1 MYYEEAN
8 NIGNLY
14 DVVKQLNAIK
24 LDNYLSICHQ
34 DDCLKEYIK
43 YIVDICSNIEFDKL
57 NKQKEYL
64 LLRTIMFYL
73 EQLTTRLPAR
83 AEEGFIYYLFHKN
96 SKGTLNNYV
105 CRLYNTIFKSS
116 YFRIATD
123 INNILAEANDSECLD
138 LSYISMRNIDL
149 NKLLLFKGIKHLSIV
164 ELIIDGKSLT
174 DHIKHGNFELFD
186 KFIFYI
192 SQLSNLVS
200 IKLSGFYLC
209 DRILSKKP
217 LTKLIDVLSNLEK
230 LSELDLSNNC
240 IDDNSLEHMFKIEDT
255 ESLLSNKHKF
265 MNLKKLN
272 LSYNFLKFEKYHA
285 YESEDLKLFFDSLM
299 GRQITLDLTCNY
311 IHYFDTKKLEHVTSN
326 IFFDYK
332 NIVFNNKIK
341 CESVLNPHYLLDK
354 DQCILT
360 IANDLRIE
368 HAQIMANFID
378 DNSQQ
383 CFMRYHLIE
392 DPNKPGFTKII
403 MEQYDANHP
412 LIDYIENK
420 SKSLVFGRFY
430 LRNKATL
437 KEMESRIAEQ
447 IKAIGPK
454 EYLYRLHFIWSQ
466 DSLNCYR
473 FCLKIF
479 SQHIDTNLSQP
490 LVAIARP
497 DLTNKIPQ
505 QTGIFCF
512 SMLDKIMSTNFYKI
526 DEILIYKSLTS

>member
-1 MYYEEAN
+1 MYYEESY
-8 NIGNLY
+8 NISNLY
-14 DVVKQLNAIK
+14 DVIKQLNAIK
-24 LDNYLSICHQ
+24 LDNYLSIFHQ
-34 DDCLKEYIK
+34 DDYLKEYIK
-43 YIVDICSNIEFDKL
+43 YIVDICSNIELDKL

-73 EQLTTRLPAR
+73 ERLTTRLPAR
-83 AEEGFIYYLFHKN
+83 AEEGFIYYLFHRN
-96 SKGTLNNYV
+96 AKGTLNNHV
-105 CRLYNTIFKSS
+105 CRLYNKIFKSH

-123 INNILAEANDSECLD
+123 INIILAEANESESLD

-149 NKLLLFKGIKHLSIV
+149 NKILLFKGIKHLSIV

-174 DHIKHGNFELFD
+174 DHIKYGNFELFD
-186 KFIFYI
+186 KFVFYI
-192 SQLSNLVS
+192 SQLSNLES

-209 DRILSKKP
+209 NKSLLKKRQLILIDDLSKLP
-217 LTKLIDVLSNLEK
+217 K
-230 LSELDLSNNC
+230 LSYLDLSNNC
-240 IDDNSLEHMFKIEDT
+240 IDDDTLNDMFKIEDT
-255 ESLLSNKHKF
+255 DPFFSNKHKF
-265 MNLKKLN
+265 INLKELN
-272 LSYNFLKFEKYHA
+272 LSYNFLKFEKYHE
-285 YESEDLKLFFDSLM
+285 YESEDLKTFFYNLLD
-299 GRQITLDLTCNY
+299 RQITLDLTCNC
-311 IHYFDTKKLEHVTSN
+311 IHYFDTKKLAHVTSN
-326 IFFDYK
+326 IFVEYK

-354 DQCILT
+354 DQCILA

-392 DPNKPGFTKII
+392 DLNKPGYTKII

-412 LIDYIENK
+412 LIDYVEKK
-420 SKSLVFGRFY
+420 SKSLVFGSFY
-430 LRNKATL
+430 LRNKTTL
-437 KEMESRIAEQ
+437 KEMENRIAEK
-447 IKAIGPK
+447 IKATGPK

-479 SQHIDTNLSQP
+479 SQCIDNNISKP
-490 LVAIARP
+490 FVAIARS

-505 QTGIFCF
+505 QNGIFCF
-512 SMLDKIMSTNFYKI
+512 YMLDKIISTNTNKV
-526 DEILIYKSLTS
+526 DERLIYKRLNV